1 MAWFEGYLGLIL
13 STIAWKGSLIDTKRS
28 SSVETENARTR
39 ASLEKFKDTRIVKG
53 HFEICNAIF
62 WP

>member
-1 MAWFEGYLGLIL
+1 MAWFEGYLELTL

-28 SSVETENARTR
+28 SLVETENARTR

-53 HFEICNAIF
+53 HFEIFNAIF

>member
-28 SSVETENARTR
+28 SLVETENARTR
-39 ASLEKFKDTRIVKG
+39 ASREKFKDSHIVKG